1 VAVERSAAAQELTRY
16 PIRAPAGSFSSL
28 DYEENGMTTP
38 SDEIL
43 LARITQG
50 DLDAFQIFHERMA
63 PRVIAYAERHASDR
77 QLAEDISQ
85 EVFLSVWTKAGTY
98 RPDRGTAAGWLYT
111 LTRNKIVDLWRRSGK
126 GIEPEPL
133 DDLLL
138 AARPDADSDL
148 RLTVRQAL
156 AHVAPESRQ
165 ALTTA
170 YFEDLTYE
178 ETAGRLGL
186 PVGTLKSRIR
196 VGLRALRERLAA
208 TGP

>member
-1 VAVERSAAAQELTRY
+1 
-16 PIRAPAGSFSSL
+16 
-28 DYEENGMTTP
+28 MTTP

-43 LARITQG
+43 LARIAQR
-50 DLDAFQIFHERMA
+50 DLDAFQTFHERFA
-63 PRVIAYAERHASDR
+63 ARVIAYAERHASDR

-85 EVFLSVWTKAGTY
+85 EVFLSVWTKAATY

-126 GIEPEPL
+126 GAEPEPL

-138 AARPDADSDL
+138 PGPPEADGDL

-156 AHVAPESRQ
+156 AQLAPESRT
-165 ALTTA
+165 ALVTA
-170 YFEDLTYE
+170 YFGDLTYE

-196 VGLRALRERLAA
+196 VGLRALRERLTA
-208 TGP
+208 TGV

>member
-1 VAVERSAAAQELTRY
+1 
-16 PIRAPAGSFSSL
+16 
-28 DYEENGMTTP
+28 MT

-43 LARITQG
+43 LARIAEG
-50 DLDAFQIFHERMA
+50 DLDAFQTFHERMA
-63 PRVIAYAERHASDR
+63 PRVIAYAERHAKGR

-85 EVFLSVWTKAGTY
+85 EVFLSVWTKARTY

-126 GIEPEPL
+126 GLEPEPL
-133 DDLLL
+133 DDQLL
-138 AARPDADSDL
+138 ASPPETDGDL

-156 AHVAPESRQ
+156 AHVAPESRN
-165 ALTTA
+165 ALVTA
-170 YFEDLTYE
+170 YFEGLTYE
-178 ETAGRLGL
+178 ETAERLEL

-208 TGP
+208 TGV